1 MRTLLIA
8 TLLIVAVFVIWAY
21 PTGVPRF
28 WESRPP
34 AAEVGT
40 SGTVDKARER
50 GAELGEKAAIA
61 GEKLKDAAHDAAITS
76 KIKAKMALDDSREG
90 PRDRRVDGRIDGH
103 RQRDGAVTR
112 RARPRCRPRAR
123 NRWRHD
129 GDRSPLAGRR
139 SLKISGAPTA
149 ADSTLHCDGVVISVV
164 AAVWHS
170 C

>member
-76 KIKAKMALDDSREG
+76 KIKAKMALDDSVKARAIDVSTDGSTVTVSGTVRSRAE
-90 PRDRRVDGRIDGH
+90 RDRAVALARETAGVTTVIDHLSLVVDR
-103 RQRDGAVTR
+103 
-112 RARPRCRPRAR
+112 
-123 NRWRHD
+123 
-129 GDRSPLAGRR
+129 
-139 SLKISGAPTA
+139 
-149 ADSTLHCDGVVISVV
+149 
-164 AAVWHS
+164 
-170 C
+170 